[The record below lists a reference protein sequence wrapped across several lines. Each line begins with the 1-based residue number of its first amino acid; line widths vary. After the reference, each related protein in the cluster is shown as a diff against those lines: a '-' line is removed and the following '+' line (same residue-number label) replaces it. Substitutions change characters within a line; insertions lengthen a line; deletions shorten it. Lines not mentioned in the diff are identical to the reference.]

1 MVRGGA
7 AFVFFRPDVRGGGS
21 SAPTLFSAASK
32 RPRLR
37 EMALLLLLVPYGP
50 LARGRPGGVSG
61 VS

>member
-1 MVRGGA
+1 MRGGA
-7 AFVFFRPDVRGGGS
+7 AFVFLRPDVRGGGS
-21 SAPTLFSAASK
+21 NAPTLFSATASK

>member
-1 MVRGGA
+1 MRGGA

>member
-1 MVRGGA
+1 MRAGA

-21 SAPTLFSAASK
+21 NAPTLFSATSK

-61 VS
+61 V